1 MKTTALHL
9 DHHYVLVIRAGY
21 VLRSYLLD
29 AEIPGLRHSDVTPG
43 QITLL
48 TFAGSP
54 EAEAAGAAFGIEGG
68 QTEGALHTG
77 VAFETHH

>member
-29 AEIPGLRHSDVTPG
+29 AEIPGLGHSDVTPG
-43 QITLL
+43 QIALL
-48 TFAGSP
+48 ALTGSSK
-54 EAEAAGAAFGIEGG
+54 AEAAGAAFGIEGR
-68 QTEGALHTG
+68 
-77 VAFETHH
+77 